1 MYEKS
6 LLYLLL
12 LEAVCGLANYSL
24 RLLCVLLALWGL
36 LLQKMLPKVLPMLLL
51 LKWLGKIRYDK

>member
-12 LEAVCGLANYSL
+12 LLEAVYGLANYSL
-24 RLLCVLLALWGL
+24 RLFCILLALRGL
-36 LLQKMLPKVLPMLLL
+36 LLQKMLPKVLLPVLLQ
-51 LKWLGKIRYDK
+51 LKRVG